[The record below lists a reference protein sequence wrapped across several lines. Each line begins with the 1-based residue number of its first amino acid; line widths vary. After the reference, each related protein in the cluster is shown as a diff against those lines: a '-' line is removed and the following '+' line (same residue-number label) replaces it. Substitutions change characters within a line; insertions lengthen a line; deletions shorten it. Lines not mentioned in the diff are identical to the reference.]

1 MKFTF
6 LLLLFQREID
16 KNEIKELKTKVSY
29 SCTSTCLKY
38 LFLIISEMV
47 NVFHKN
53 YVYILITLILHTIP
67 SLQHENDVKEL
78 RSKVG

>member
-1 MKFTF
+1 MGNIHVAGMDINVIKAKIRNHNITVNFRFYILRNDEANSTFTF

-38 LFLIISEMV
+38 LF
-47 NVFHKN
+47 FN
-53 YVYILITLILHTIP
+53 Y
-67 SLQHENDVKEL
+67 
-78 RSKVG
+78 